1 MYLIRIKYR
10 KEEKDEIEKEI
21 EVILCSWSKKFL
33 TFEESI

>member
-1 MYLIRIKYR
+1 MYLIWIKYR
-10 KEEKDEIEKEI
+10 KKEKDEMEKDI